1 MQFGPDKHNK
11 LLKKALLFSPDKANI
26 FYKELLLNFK
36 ICQKFSGEKFDEL
49 IKF

>member
-26 FYKELLLNFK
+26 FYKEFN
-36 ICQKFSGEKFDEL
+36 
-49 IKF
+49 